1 MWGNGCF
8 HVLTLKGWKSLW
20 PIQIW
25 LVKNF
30 LYKHFKR
37 QFTRFYHRKLNW
49 KLYLQL
55 QSKFSDF
62 AALRVRFSPMENS
75 DWTTW
80 GLFHFLLFKKWN
92 EPTFNRIYFH
102 IIKFTKSC
110 DKFYLHKQ
118 KIPKKRNYT
127 AVVWCFLVTKCT
139 SNGNFLISFLKVSCQ
154 CQQDYIVCIF
164 HTQFSLHEI
173 L

>member
-1 MWGNGCF
+1 MDLIFYMFIWITARIKKNE
-8 HVLTLKGWKSLW
+8 
-20 PIQIW
+20 IQLGATW
-25 LVKNF
+25 
-30 LYKHFKR
+30 
-37 QFTRFYHRKLNW
+37 NW
-49 KLYLQL
+49 KCPSQARLK
-55 QSKFSDF
+55 S
-62 AALRVRFSPMENS
+62 
-75 DWTTW
+75 
-80 GLFHFLLFKKWN
+80 GLLHFLLFKKWN